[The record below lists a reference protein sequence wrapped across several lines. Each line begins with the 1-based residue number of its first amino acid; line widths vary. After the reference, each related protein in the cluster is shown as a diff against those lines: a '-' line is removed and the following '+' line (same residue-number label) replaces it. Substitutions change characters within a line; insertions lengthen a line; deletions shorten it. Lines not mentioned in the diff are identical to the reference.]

1 MGAGILEVVGF
12 SIYTVEMPMRFSVSH
27 SLAQRS
33 VARNILVCA
42 RGVGGVV
49 GWGESCPR
57 AYVTGET
64 IGTVKSELSN
74 NILPEMVG
82 MRFSSFE
89 DLTGYLRDYFLEID
103 RDQQAAFCAAELAVL
118 DLAGKTF
125 GVSAGSVIGPIVKRK
140 IRYSGVIAVKD
151 PAKVRKYSWA
161 MRLFRFRE
169 VKVKVGPSLKANLEK
184 LGIVRRIMGPK
195 VGIRVDANCA
205 WESDEAIAQIK
216 AMSKFGLCGVEQPV
230 GGGDYEGMRRVTA
243 EKLVPVIADESM
255 CSMGD
260 AERLIAEKG
269 CDVFNIRVCK
279 CGGLINS
286 FDIYRKA
293 VAAGIGCQLGCQVGE
308 SVILSAAGRHIG
320 TRCEGLKWF
329 EGSYGRLLLKRKIG
343 RRGITIR
350 FGGWGRSLDGDGLG
364 VEPVG
369 RRINESKI
377 DLVEIA

>member
-1 MGAGILEVVGF
+1 MGVGILEIEGF

-27 SLAQRS
+27 SLAQRN

-42 RGVGGVV
+42 RGGGGVV

-57 AYVTGET
+57 SYVTGET
-64 IGTVKSELSN
+64 VGSVKSELAN

-82 MRFSSFE
+82 MRFSGFE
-89 DLTGYLRDYFLEID
+89 DLTGYLRDYFLEVD

-118 DLAGKTF
+118 DLGGKTF
-125 GVSAGSVIGPIVKRK
+125 GVSVGSVIGPIVKRK

-151 PAKVRKYSWA
+151 LAKVRKYSRA
-161 MRLFRFRE
+161 MRLFGFRE

-184 LGIVRRIMGPK
+184 VGIVRKIMGSMA
-195 VGIRVDANCA
+195 GIRVDANCA

-230 GGGDYEGMRRVTA
+230 GAGDYEGMRRMTA

-293 VAAGIGCQLGCQVGE
+293 VAAGIVCQLGCQVGE
-308 SVILSAAGRHIG
+308 SMILSAAGRHIA
-320 TRCEGLKWF
+320 TRCDGLKWF
-329 EGSYGRLLLKRKIG
+329 EGSYGRLLLKREIG
-343 RRGITIR
+343 RKGITVR
-350 FGGWGRSLDGDGLG
+350 FGGWGRSLDGSGLG
-364 VEPVG
+364 VEPV
-369 RRINESKI
+369 RKRINESKM
-377 DLVEIA
+377 DLVEVN